1 MYKNSA
7 KVSSRGGAFVTVIVA
22 VYNGAATL
30 QQCID
35 SVASQ
40 TFQDVQ
46 LIIVDGGSTDGTV
59 DLLAANASKLSFW
72 ISEPDKGIYDAWNKG
87 LKHATGDWILF
98 LGSDDYLYNERV
110 LESMVPHLEALPS
123 NIRVAYGQVLI
134 VNKLGD
140 ALYAIGA
147 PWPTIKNRFRQV
159 MCIPH
164 TGTLHR
170 RTLFDQHGEFDS
182 SYRIAGDYEFLLRE
196 LKRADASFI
205 KNCIVAAMRVGG
217 VGSDPSNGIRVMRE
231 TRRAAR
237 VHGMLVPGRYWVMA
251 VMSIYF
257 RAVLWAFLGDK
268 QSRKLLDFARRVF
281 KGKPAYWTKT

>member
-7 KVSSRGGAFVTVIVA
+7 DISSREVPFVTVIVA

-30 QQCID
+30 KQCID

-40 TFQDVQ
+40 TFRDIE
-46 LIIVDGGSTDGTV
+46 LIVVDGGSTDGTV
-59 DLLAANASKLSFW
+59 GLLVANASKLSYW

-87 LKHATGDWILF
+87 LQHATGDWILF
-98 LGSDDYLYNERV
+98 LGSDDYLYDERV
-110 LESMVPHLEALPS
+110 LESMVPHLETLPS
-123 NIRVAYGQVLI
+123 NIRIAYGQVLI
-134 VNKLGD
+134 VNKTGH

-147 PWPTIKNRFRQV
+147 PWHTIKKRFRQV

-164 TGTLHR
+164 TGTLHH
-170 RTLFDQHGEFDS
+170 RTLFDQHGNFDS

-196 LKRADASFI
+196 LKQADASFI
-205 KNCIVAAMRVGG
+205 ENNIVAAMRVGG

-237 VHGMLVPGRYWVMA
+237 VHGRLFPGRYWLMA

-257 RAVLWAFLGDK
+257 RAVLWDFLGDR
-268 QSRKLLDFARRVF
+268 QSRRLLDFARRVF